1 MKDKKYVITVGRQF
15 GSGGHDIGRRL
26 AERLGISFYDKELLL
41 EAARQSGMNPELIK
55 KTDERLP
62 SFYIGNLSMSI
73 GYYIQPF
80 HSSASTIY
88 YEAIQSAVRQMI
100 EQLAEKESCVVVGRC
115 ADYLLRH
122 NPNCINI
129 FISAPIDDC
138 AERVAR
144 RLSINLSDARDKVE
158 KENKLRAD
166 YYNFYTDRQ
175 WGQADTY
182 DLCID
187 SSKISEDA
195 AIDIIIAY
203 AKARLGS

>member
-1 MKDKKYVITVGRQF
+1 M
-15 GSGGHDIGRRL
+15 
-26 AERLGISFYDKELLL
+26 
-41 EAARQSGMNPELIK
+41 P
-55 KTDERLP
+55 
-62 SFYIGNLSMSI
+62 
-73 GYYIQPF
+73 
-80 HSSASTIY
+80 
-88 YEAIQSAVRQMI
+88 
-100 EQLAEKESCVVVGRC
+100 
-115 ADYLLRH
+115 
-122 NPNCINI
+122 
-129 FISAPIDDC
+129 
-138 AERVAR
+138 AR